1 MRQLLEAEQE
11 TGTSFRI
18 RHKKRLLC
26 HSEDRVDVGMQG
38 SILPEGGAFEPFA
51 LASHTD
57 ARLCTDYKTVAL
69 NL

>member
-38 SILPEGGAFEPFA
+38 SILPEGGADEFFA
-51 LASHTD
+51 SASHSD
-57 ARLCTDYKTVAL
+57 ARLRTDYKTMWL
-69 NL
+69 